1 MAVTAYDGS
10 HRVGGVISEI
20 FDESAWEPIDGFDF
34 TDITYH
40 RCVRPGPEKGTV
52 RVAFDRPE
60 VRNAFRPHTVDELY
74 RALDHARMTPDVGV
88 VLLTGNGPSAKDGG
102 WAFCSGGD
110 QRIRGRSG
118 YQYAE
123 GETADT
129 VDEAR
134 VKAQG
139 GRLHILEVQRLIRT
153 MPKVV
158 IAVVNGWAAG
168 GGHSLHVVCDL
179 TIASREHARFK
190 QTDADVGSFDA
201 GYGSAYLAKMVGQKK
216 AREIFF
222 LGRTYDAEAMY
233 RMGAVN
239 IVADHA
245 ELEAEAL
252 QAAAEING
260 KSPTAQ
266 RMLKFAFN
274 LTDDGLMGQQV
285 FAGEATRLAY
295 MTDEAVEG
303 RDSFLQKRDPDWS
316 PFPWYF

>member
-1 MAVTAYDGS
+1 
-10 HRVGGVISEI
+10 
-20 FDESAWEPIDGFDF
+20 
-34 TDITYH
+34 
-40 RCVRPGPEKGTV
+40 VRI
-52 RVAFDRPE
+52 AFDRPE

-74 RALDHARMTPDVGV
+74 RALDHARRTSDVGT
-88 VLLTGNGPSAKDGG
+88 VLITGNGPSPKDGG
-102 WAFCSGGD
+102 RAFCSGGD

-118 YQYAE
+118 YQYADGE
-123 GETADT
+123 GSDS
-129 VDEAR
+129 VDAAR
-134 VKAQG
+134 VAAEG

-201 GYGSAYLAKMVGQKK
+201 GYGSAYLAKMVGQKF

-222 LGRTYDAEAMY
+222 LGRDYDAETMQ

-239 IVADHA
+239 LVADHA
-245 ELEAEAL
+245 DLERTAL
-252 QAAAEING
+252 EAAAEINS
-260 KSPTAQ
+260 KSPTSQ

-274 LTDDGLMGQQV
+274 LADDGLMGQQV

-303 RDSFLQKRDPDWS
+303 RDAFLQKRPPNWS
-316 PFPWYF
+316 PYPYYY

>member
-1 MAVTAYDGS
+1 VSDASRPEAAQDPVSETFDPAAWRAV
-10 HRVGGVISEI
+10 E
-20 FDESAWEPIDGFDF
+20 GFEL
-34 TDITYH
+34 TDVTYH
-40 RCVRPGPEKGTV
+40 RCVLPGREGGTV

-74 RALDHARMTPDVGV
+74 RVLDHARMTPDVGC

-102 WAFCSGGD
+102 RAFCSGGD

-118 YQYAE
+118 YQYASGE
-123 GETADT
+123 GAET
-129 VDEAR
+129 VDSAR
-134 VKAQG
+134 VRAEG

-158 IAVVNGWAAG
+158 VAVVNGWAAG

-179 TIASREHARFK
+179 TVASREHARFK

-201 GYGSAYLAKMVGQKK
+201 GYGSAYLAKMVGQKN

-222 LGRTYDAEAMY
+222 LGRTYDAEQMQ

-245 ELEAEAL
+245 DLEREAL
-252 QAAAEING
+252 RVAAEVNG

-303 RDSFLQKRDPDWS
+303 RDSFLERRDPDWS